1 MKPLSTR
8 LIVLLVAVFLV
19 LGGGLG
25 AALDRA
31 IPIWVRESSTSAP
44 AAAANTAMQAPKAV
58 PKVVAVPAAKAP
70 AKTAPAPSVKAP
82 VKAAPPAVQT
92 PAPAA
97 SVAPK
102 PVYSGP
108 MAYPHSAAPGT
119 GKTVALTFD
128 DGPDPSTAQIL
139 GILNHYKVPATFFNI
154 GQQEAKYAS
163 LVKAEA
169 QQSYALG
176 NHTWDHADLTKLDLS
191 GQQREFA
198 LAEQETLQLTGVTS
212 TLIRPPFGSYN
223 AITEQVAGQ
232 AGMKMWTWSVDT
244 LDWTHA
250 GVLSQKDTDA
260 IVNLAETEE
269 IKLNHPVILTHNPL
283 KGTPSTVA
291 ALPTIIEFFK
301 AHGYTFVAL

>member
-1 MKPLSTR
+1 MNPLSTK

-44 AAAANTAMQAPKAV
+44 AAANMAMQAPKAV

-108 MAYPHSAAPGT
+108 MTYPHSAAPGT

-176 NHTWDHADLTKLDLS
+176 NHTWDHA
-191 GQQREFA
+191 
-198 LAEQETLQLTGVTS
+198 
-212 TLIRPPFGSYN
+212 
-223 AITEQVAGQ
+223 
-232 AGMKMWTWSVDT
+232 
-244 LDWTHA
+244 

-283 KGTPSTVA
+283 KGTPSRVA

>member
-1 MKPLSTR
+1 LLSSKGLNETA
-8 LIVLLVAVFLV
+8 LHETDCASC
-19 LGGGLG
+19 GG
-25 AALDRA
+25 
-31 IPIWVRESSTSAP
+31 
-44 AAAANTAMQAPKAV
+44 
-58 PKVVAVPAAKAP
+58 
-70 AKTAPAPSVKAP
+70 
-82 VKAAPPAVQT
+82 
-92 PAPAA
+92 
-97 SVAPK
+97 
-102 PVYSGP
+102 VY
-108 MAYPHSAAPGT
+108 
-119 GKTVALTFD
+119 
-128 DGPDPSTAQIL
+128 
-139 GILNHYKVPATFFNI
+139 
-154 GQQEAKYAS
+154 
-163 LVKAEA
+163 
-169 QQSYALG
+169 
-176 NHTWDHADLTKLDLS
+176 LS

-212 TLIRPPFGSYN
+212 TLICLPFGSYN

-244 LDWTHA
+244 LDWTYA

>member
-1 MKPLSTR
+1 MNPLSTK

-19 LGGGLG
+19 LGGSLG

-31 IPIWVRESSTSAP
+31 IPIWVRESSTSAA

-108 MAYPHSAAPGT
+108 VAYPHSAAPGT

-176 NHTWDHADLTKLDLS
+176 NHTWDHA
-191 GQQREFA
+191 
-198 LAEQETLQLTGVTS
+198 
-212 TLIRPPFGSYN
+212 
-223 AITEQVAGQ
+223 
-232 AGMKMWTWSVDT
+232 
-244 LDWTHA
+244 

-269 IKLNHPVILTHNPL
+269 IKLNHPVALTHNPL

>member
-1 MKPLSTR
+1 MKPLSTK
-8 LIVLLVAVFLV
+8 LIVLPVAVFLV

-25 AALDRA
+25 EALDRA
-31 IPIWVRESSTSAP
+31 IPIWVRESSTSAA

-108 MAYPHSAAPGT
+108 VAYPHSAAPGT

-139 GILNHYKVPATFFNI
+139 GILSHYKVPATFFNI

-176 NHTWDHADLTKLDLS
+176 NHTWD
-191 GQQREFA
+191 
-198 LAEQETLQLTGVTS
+198 
-212 TLIRPPFGSYN
+212 
-223 AITEQVAGQ
+223 
-232 AGMKMWTWSVDT
+232 
-244 LDWTHA
+244 HA

-291 ALPTIIEFFK
+291 ALPAIIECFK

>member
-1 MKPLSTR
+1 MNPLSTK

-19 LGGGLG
+19 LGGSLG

-44 AAAANTAMQAPKAV
+44 AAANMAMQAPKAV

-128 DGPDPSTAQIL
+128 DGPGPSTAQIL

-191 GQQREFA
+191 GQQRESA
-198 LAEQETLQLTGVTS
+198 
-212 TLIRPPFGSYN
+212 
-223 AITEQVAGQ
+223 
-232 AGMKMWTWSVDT
+232 
-244 LDWTHA
+244 
-250 GVLSQKDTDA
+250 
-260 IVNLAETEE
+260 LAETEE

-283 KGTPSTVA
+283 KGTPSRVA

>member
-1 MKPLSTR
+1 MKLLSTE

-31 IPIWVRESSTSAP
+31 TPIWVRESSTSAP
-44 AAAANTAMQAPKAV
+44 AAAANTAMQALKAV

-108 MAYPHSAAPGT
+108 MVYPHSADPGA

-128 DGPDPSTAQIL
+128 DGPDPSTL
-139 GILNHYKVPATFFNI
+139 MRL
-154 GQQEAKYAS
+154 
-163 LVKAEA
+163 
-169 QQSYALG
+169 
-176 NHTWDHADLTKLDLS
+176 
-191 GQQREFA
+191 
-198 LAEQETLQLTGVTS
+198 
-212 TLIRPPFGSYN
+212 PFGSYN

-250 GVLSQKDTDA
+250 GVLSQRDTDA

-301 AHGYTFVAL
+301 AHRYIVVAL

>member
-1 MKPLSTR
+1 MT
-8 LIVLLVAVFLV
+8 
-19 LGGGLG
+19 
-25 AALDRA
+25 
-31 IPIWVRESSTSAP
+31 
-44 AAAANTAMQAPKAV
+44 
-58 PKVVAVPAAKAP
+58 
-70 AKTAPAPSVKAP
+70 
-82 VKAAPPAVQT
+82 
-92 PAPAA
+92 
-97 SVAPK
+97 
-102 PVYSGP
+102 
-108 MAYPHSAAPGT
+108 YPHSAAPGT

-176 NHTWDHADLTKLDLS
+176 NHTWDHA
-191 GQQREFA
+191 
-198 LAEQETLQLTGVTS
+198 
-212 TLIRPPFGSYN
+212 
-223 AITEQVAGQ
+223 
-232 AGMKMWTWSVDT
+232 
-244 LDWTHA
+244 

-283 KGTPSTVA
+283 KGTPGTVA
-291 ALPTIIEFFK
+291 ALPPIIEFFK